1 MLPDF
6 NRLKVFYH
14 IFKHQS
20 VVQAARELHVTQ
32 SAISQTLNK
41 LEEEIQQSLFTR
53 VHKKLVPTPAGIRL
67 YQSMEP
73 FIENLKA
80 QLEVIRHSISV
91 PSGLLRIGAP
101 VEFGEKYLVPACARF
116 RETYSQVS
124 FQLEFGH
131 PDRLLPGIKSGDL
144 DFALADIFS
153 RQGEYSRDKAI
164 LDIQSI
170 FVEELVLACSQEYYD
185 RQLKGR
191 QQFKSLTKSDYI
203 SYQLHAPAIK
213 DWFRHHY
220 KKTSAQL
227 KTSLTVE
234 SVRGVISGI
243 RQHLGLGI
251 VPSHLINREIEQGS
265 MVVIR
270 TSARELINQIS
281 LVRLL
286 DKVPSLTEKE
296 FLTFFQ
302 EFIETVRK

>member
-14 IFKHQS
+14 VFKHQS
-20 VVQAARELHVTQ
+20 VIKAARELHVTQ
-32 SAISQTLNK
+32 SAISQSLNK

-67 YQSMEP
+67 FESMEP
-73 FIENLKA
+73 FIADLKEK
-80 QLEVIRHSISV
+80 LELIRHSTSI

-101 VEFGEKYLVPACARF
+101 VEFGEKYLVPACAQF
-116 RETYSQVS
+116 RESYPQVS
-124 FQLEFGH
+124 FQLEFDH
-131 PDRLLPGIKSGDL
+131 PDSLVPAIKKGDL

-153 RQGEYSRDKAI
+153 RQGEYSRDKAV
-164 LDIQSI
+164 LDIQPI
-170 FVEELVLACSQEYYD
+170 FIEELVLTCSQEYYN
-185 RQLKGR
+185 QHLKGR
-191 QQFKSLTKSDYI
+191 SQFKALTESDFI
-203 SYQLHAPAIK
+203 AYQLHAPAIK

-220 KKTSAQL
+220 KKTATSL

-234 SVRGVISGI
+234 SVRGVVSGI
-243 RQHLGLGI
+243 RHHLGLGI

-270 TSARELINQIS
+270 TSTRELINQIS

-286 DKVPSLTEKE
+286 DKVPNLTEKE
-296 FLTFFQ
+296 FLSFFQ
-302 EFIETVRK
+302 KFIEDVRK

>member
-32 SAISQTLNK
+32 SAVSQALNK

-67 YQSMEP
+67 FESMEP
-73 FIENLKA
+73 FIANLKI
-80 QLEVIRHSISV
+80 QLELIRHSLSA

-101 VEFGEKYLVPACARF
+101 VEFGEKYLVPACAGF
-116 RETYSQVS
+116 REIYPRVS

-131 PDRLLPGIKSGDL
+131 PDKLIPVIKKGDL
-144 DFALADIFS
+144 DFALADIFN
-153 RQGEYSRDKAI
+153 RQGEYSRDRAI
-164 LDIQSI
+164 LDIQPI
-170 FVEELVLACSQEYYD
+170 FIEELVLACSQKYYD

-191 QQFKSLTKSDYI
+191 QQFKTLTESDYI
-203 SYQLHAPAIK
+203 TYQLHAPAIK

-220 KKTSAQL
+220 KKTSSQL

-234 SVRGVISGI
+234 SVRGVVSGI

-251 VPSHLINREIEQGS
+251 VPSHLINREIEQGG

-286 DKVPSLTEKE
+286 DKVPNLTEKE
-296 FLTFFQ
+296 FITFFHD
-302 EFIETVRK
+302 FIENVRK